1 VRVVARCYIVLGD
14 TNKTSILTLMLGG
27 PNCARGTDP
36 CLLHIENLAY
46 ICANLSPSRPCL
58 LQSLAK
64 LLSLHPQATV
74 ESLFEASSTPQN
86 VQPLLVYRNA
96 GLHEGSREAKAVR
109 NVVRPD
115 STRSS
120 VPASRPAAPSSCRPA
135 GTPIPCRAFL
145 RPRLRNHAFS
155 PVPHRPT
162 RKALDLDPT
171 TGCGKSSGPRFPSS
185 PVWLRFTFVVLSLH
199 RSAHCSW

>member
-1 VRVVARCYIVLGD
+1 MVLFHVPQSDYQVGSDCPLSSTRSAPCPPFVLALALAFAASALSSAGPASGGD
-14 TNKTSILTLMLGG
+14 TTGK
-27 PNCARGTDP
+27 PQP
-36 CLLHIENLAY
+36 
-46 ICANLSPSRPCL
+46 
-58 LQSLAK
+58 QSLAWHR
-64 LLSLHPQATV
+64 SLQV
-74 ESLFEASSTPQN
+74 
-86 VQPLLVYRNA
+86 
-96 GLHEGSREAKAVR
+96 VR

-155 PVPHRPT
+155 PVPRRPT

-171 TGCGKSSGPRFPSS
+171 TGCGKSIGPRFPSS
-185 PVWLRFTFVVLSLH
+185 PVWLRFTYVVLSLH
-199 RSAHCSW
+199 RSTHCSW